1 MDRGDWKATV
11 HGGCKE
17 SNMTE
22 QLVLS
27 LHHYS
32 QHPFLSLA
40 EDGFFLAEG
49 GFKGE
54 DLAILASYSMLL
66 RFPYVIKLVF
76 DFPQLICLI

>member
-49 GFKGE
+49 GF
-54 DLAILASYSMLL
+54 
-66 RFPYVIKLVF
+66 
-76 DFPQLICLI
+76 